1 MTTNE
6 QQTTE
11 RIFVGIK
18 VSPEIASILLDMQKE
33 LQGLPVRLVH
43 PQNMHV
49 TVVPPWGSRD
59 WKMDA
64 EKIRSALLN
73 ADARSQMVFDRVSYG
88 PTAQCP
94 RLVWA
99 SGPASQDLFG
109 LKKVLTNALELA
121 IDRPDFVPH
130 VTIARFAEEDRKA
143 FLSHPLDRKLAI
155 SMPVHTVELLL
166 SPRGG
171 GDYQILESFPILGKD
186 GPSTTHV

>member
-1 MTTNE
+1 MTTSE

-18 VSPEIASILLDMQKE
+18 VSPEIAGVLSGMQKE
-33 LQGLPVRLVH
+33 LQGLPVRLVR

-49 TVVPPWGSRD
+49 TVVPPWESLD
-59 WKMDA
+59 WRADI
-64 EKIRSALLN
+64 EKIRSALVC
-73 ADARSQMVFDRVSYG
+73 ADTRSQVTLDRVSYG
-88 PTAQCP
+88 PTARHP

-99 SGPASQDLFG
+99 SGPVSQDLFD
-109 LKKVLTNALELA
+109 LKKVLANALGLA

-155 SMPVHTVELLL
+155 SMPVHTVELFL

-171 GDYQILESFPILGKD
+171 GDYQVLETFSLF
-186 GPSTTHV
+186 

>member
-6 QQTTE
+6 QQITE

-18 VSPEIASILLDMQKE
+18 VSPEIASVLSDMQKE
-33 LQGLPVRLVH
+33 LQGLPVRLVR

-73 ADARSQMVFDRVSYG
+73 ADVRSQMAFDRVSYG
-88 PTAQCP
+88 PTARYS

-109 LKKVLTNALELA
+109 LKKVLANALDLA
-121 IDRPDFVPH
+121 IDRPNFVPH

-143 FLSHPLDRKLAI
+143 FLLHPFDRKLAI

-166 SPRGG
+166 SPRAG
-171 GDYQILESFPILGKD
+171 GDYQILESFPLFERD
-186 GPSTTHV
+186 GPFTTYV